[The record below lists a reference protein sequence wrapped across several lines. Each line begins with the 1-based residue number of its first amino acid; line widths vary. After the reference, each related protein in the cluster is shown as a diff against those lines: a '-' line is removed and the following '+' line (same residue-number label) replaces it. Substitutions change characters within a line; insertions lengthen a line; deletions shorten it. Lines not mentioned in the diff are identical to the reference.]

1 MMARH
6 DCRWVGDAVKV
17 QALAKTVVESRT
29 HGETGEPAHVLIPDH
44 LDILA
49 ELASGAQAHF
59 VISDVTGQQCSLTL
73 VPWRMCVCVTA

>member
-1 MMARH
+1 MVCH

-17 QALAKTVVESRT
+17 QALAKTVVKSRT

-59 VISDVTGQQCSLTL
+59 VISDVTGQQRSLAL
-73 VPWRMCVCVTA
+73 VPSCTCAHVCA